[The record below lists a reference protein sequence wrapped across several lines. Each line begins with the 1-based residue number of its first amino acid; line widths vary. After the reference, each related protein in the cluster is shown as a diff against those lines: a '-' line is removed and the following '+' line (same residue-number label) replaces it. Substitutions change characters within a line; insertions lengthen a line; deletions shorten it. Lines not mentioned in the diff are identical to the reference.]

1 MNSPEP
7 IRPDS
12 LQIVTES
19 SCGAS
24 PAVPVFNCVVFLR
37 KNESGRLFARVA
49 NLQHIE
55 VEGTVERDVLF
66 SVTRQFKS
74 RLREYLS
81 RNEPIPWIDPI
92 PIAAMG
98 EYERFIPIHL

>member
-7 IRPDS
+7 IPADS

-37 KNESGRLFARVA
+37 RNANGRLFARVA

-55 VEGTVERDVLF
+55 VEGNVERDVLF

-74 RLREYLS
+74 RLQEYLS
-81 RNEPIPWIDPI
+81 SNEPIPWVDPI
-92 PIAAMG
+92 PRAAVG
-98 EYERFIPIHL
+98 EFERFIPIHL